1 MSKKINFLQREE
13 VKFLFERRMLTTKE
27 AAFYLGLSVIT
38 VRRKAGKGVFPS
50 YRPNEGKLY
59 FEISD
64 LDEYLLSKTRSSL
77 EKSREKASTLNFK
90 ISKKWK
96 I

>member
-1 MSKKINFLQREE
+1 MFSKKENEE
-13 VKFLFERRMLTTKE
+13 ILDFFNKKMLTTKE

-38 VRRKAGKGVFPS
+38 VRRKAGKGMFPS

-64 LDEYLLSKTRSSL
+64 LDEYLLSKRRSSL
-77 EKSREKASTLNFK
+77 EKSREKASMLNFK

>member
-1 MSKKINFLQREE
+1 MVKNSNEEILDFFKK
-13 VKFLFERRMLTTKE
+13 RMLTTKE

-50 YRPNEGKLY
+50 HRPNGGKLY

-64 LDEYLLSKTRSSL
+64 LDEYLLSKRRSSV
-77 EKSREKASTLNFK
+77 EKAREVASMLNFK
-90 ISKKWK
+90 ISKKWR

>member
-1 MSKKINFLQREE
+1 MSNKNECEEILDFFKK
-13 VKFLFERRMLTTKE
+13 RMLTTKE

-50 YRPNEGKLY
+50 HRPNGGKLY

-64 LDEYLLSKTRSSL
+64 LDEYLLSKRRSSV
-77 EKSREKASTLNFK
+77 EKAREVASMLNFK
-90 ISKKWK
+90 ISKKWR

>member
-1 MSKKINFLQREE
+1 MSKKINFLQSEE
-13 VKFLFERRMLTTKE
+13 VRFLFERRMLTTKE

-38 VRRKAGKGVFPS
+38 VRRKAGNGVLPS

-64 LDEYLLSKTRSSL
+64 LDEYLLSKRRSSI
-77 EKSREKASTLNFK
+77 EKAREVASMLNFK

>member
-1 MSKKINFLQREE
+1 MKNNVNLSKQEITEFFRK
-13 VKFLFERRMLTTKE
+13 RMLTTKE
-27 AAFYLGLSVIT
+27 AALYLGMSVIT
-38 VRRKAGKGVFPS
+38 VRRKAGKGEIPS
-50 YRPNEGKLY
+50 YRPNGKNLY

-64 LDEYLLSKTRSSL
+64 LDEYILSKHRSSV
-77 EKSREKASTLNFK
+77 EKSREVSAMLNFK